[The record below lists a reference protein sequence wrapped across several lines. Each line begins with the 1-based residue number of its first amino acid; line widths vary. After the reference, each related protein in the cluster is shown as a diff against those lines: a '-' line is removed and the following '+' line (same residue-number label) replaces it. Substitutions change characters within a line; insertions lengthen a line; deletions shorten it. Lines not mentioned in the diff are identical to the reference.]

1 MSTLHLNKK
10 ISEIANKKISESV
23 LDVILVVS
31 TSLSLYI
38 SFLIFTKSSVLSE
51 SDMATLV
58 LSLLAAQLLSVYC
71 CLHVFITE
79 NKLFKKGTRKE
90 KQ

>member
-1 MSTLHLNKK
+1 MPTLHLNKK

-71 CLHVFITE
+71 CFHVFTTE